1 VIEARKEVGDKAT
14 LQGNLDPWCLYGDD
28 EGIKRN
34 IDRMLDEFDVVK
46 YDKKRLI
53 VNLGHGM
60 MPGMRPSAV
69 TTVINSVRSYEN
81 EKCK

>member
-1 VIEARKEVGDKAT
+1 MLRDLVDLK
-14 LQGNLDPWCLYGDD
+14 GNLDPWCLYGDD

-34 IDRMLDEFDVVK
+34 IDRMLDEFDVVQ
-46 YDKKRLI
+46 YDKRRLI

-69 TTVINSVRSYEN
+69 TQVIQCVRDYEQA
-81 EKCK
+81 KF